1 MQIAYGSDR
10 GKNRKVNEDYVSWF
24 TNRAKQPLLLLCDGM
39 GGHRAGDVASEMA
52 VSHMGEAW
60 KLTEFRDCEQVSR
73 WLLDTIQKVNRLI
86 FQKSLDYADLDGM
99 GTTLVAATYVDRELV
114 IAHVGDS
121 RAYLYRNYQLKQLTE
136 DHSLVHELVKS
147 GEITVEE
154 ARKHPQKNVVTRS
167 VGTRETIQVD
177 LTSMP
182 IATEDLLILC
192 TDGLSNMI
200 EEDQIKDILKDW
212 SSLDDKVETL
222 INAANDAGGLDNISL
237 ILAAFSDRE
246 EG

>member
-1 MQIAYGSDR
+1 
-10 GKNRKVNEDYVSWF
+10 
-24 TNRAKQPLLLLCDGM
+24 GM

-147 GEITVEE
+147 GEITVDE

-182 IATEDLLILC
+182 VATEDLLILC

-200 EEDQIKDILKDW
+200 EEDQIKNILKDW

>member
-1 MQIAYGSDR
+1 MTGNYEITSSVYTYTDNNR
-10 GKNRKVNEDYVSWF
+10 IETFTDTGKNRKVNEDYVSWF

-154 ARKHPQKNVVTRS
+154 ARKHPQRNVVT
-167 VGTRETIQVD
+167 V
-177 LTSMP
+177 
-182 IATEDLLILC
+182 ATEDLLILC

-200 EEDQIKDILKDW
+200 EEDQIKNILKDW

>member
-1 MQIAYGSDR
+1 M
-10 GKNRKVNEDYVSWF
+10 K
-24 TNRAKQPLLLLCDGM
+24 
-39 GGHRAGDVASEMA
+39 
-52 VSHMGEAW
+52 
-60 KLTEFRDCEQVSR
+60 
-73 WLLDTIQKVNRLI
+73 
-86 FQKSLDYADLDGM
+86 
-99 GTTLVAATYVDRELV
+99 RENT
-114 IAHVGDS
+114 H
-121 RAYLYRNYQLKQLTE
+121 K
-136 DHSLVHELVKS
+136 
-147 GEITVEE
+147 
-154 ARKHPQKNVVTRS
+154 KNVVTRS

-182 IATEDLLILC
+182 VATEDLLILC

-200 EEDQIKDILKDW
+200 EEDQIKNILKDW